1 MGNLEEL
8 TFTLNNRS
16 DLICFDMPCPFW
28 NFEPRIDL
36 FASRLNH
43 QCPVYVACRPDPEA
57 MAINAFTLS
66 WSGIQ
71 FYAFPPF
78 CIIPSM
84 LQKMTKDKAQGVVA
98 VPYWPNQLWFP
109 RLATMLTSK
118 PVLLS
123 AREDMLQLPMD
134 LRAKRHLRK
143 HLRLLICKISGV
155 VSEAQ
160 LLFLL
165 LFLNRLS
172 QFCVHRGEQRPRTNM
187 QYTFFFKWTV

>member
-57 MAINAFTLS
+57 MSINAFTLS

-84 LQKMTKDKAQGVVA
+84 LQKMTKDKAQGVVV
-98 VPYWPNQLWFP
+98 VPQ
-109 RLATMLTSK
+109 
-118 PVLLS
+118 S
-123 AREDMLQLPMD
+123 A
-134 LRAKRHLRK
+134 
-143 HLRLLICKISGV
+143 V
-155 VSEAQ
+155 VSKAS
-160 LLFLL
+160 
-165 LFLNRLS
+165 NHADIKTSAALS
-172 QFCVHRGEQRPRTNM
+172 QRRYATATNGSEGKAPSKKTPAPSYL
-187 QYTFFFKWTV
+187 QNLRSRLRSSVFFVLFFKQTVSILCSSWRAETKNQYATYI